1 MGRAFAE
8 RRLMTRFLLDTTF
21 LIDVLNEQRG
31 RYEVMKSLATQQHE
45 LACCPINVTINVTEV
60 YSGMRGAETP
70 KTEALL
76 RSLEYIPIT
85 LDAAKLA
92 GELRQL
98 WARKGK
104 TFSVPDMMIAAVCIS
119 EKLTLIT
126 DNRKDF
132 TMPELTLYALP

>member
-1 MGRAFAE
+1 
-8 RRLMTRFLLDTTF
+8 MTRFLLDTTF

-31 RYEVMKSLATQQHE
+31 RYEVMKSLVAQQHE
-45 LACCPINVTINVTEV
+45 LACCAINVTEV
-60 YSGMRGAETP
+60 YNGMRGPEAP

-85 LDAAKLA
+85 LEAAKLA

-98 WARKGK
+98 SARKGK
-104 TFSVPDMMIAAVCIS
+104 TFSVPDMMIAAVCIT

-132 TMPELTLYALP
+132 AMPELTLHPLS